1 VELTLR
7 RMVIG
12 MSGAS
17 GLAYGIELLRQL
29 RALHVETHLV
39 VTRPA
44 RMTRAYET
52 DYSESELRGLAD
64 VTHASGDVGAAIA
77 SGSFRTMGM
86 IVAPCSMHSLAEIAM
101 GASSDLLTRAAEV
114 TLKERRRLVL
124 LTREAPLTLANLRNM
139 VAATE
144 SGAIIY
150 PPVPAFYLRPRD
162 LDEVVAHTAGRVLDL
177 FGLEVS
183 MARWGEPLPDGL
195 SQQ

>member
-1 VELTLR
+1 MRGEGRACGLPP

-12 MSGAS
+12 MSGAT
-17 GLAYGIELLRQL
+17 GLAYGIELLKRL
-29 RALHVETHLV
+29 RETGVETHLV

-52 DYSESELRGLAD
+52 DYTETGLRGLAD
-64 VTHASGDVGAAIA
+64 VVHAPGDVGAAIA

-86 IVAPCSMHSLAEIAM
+86 IVAPCSMHSLAEIAL
-101 GASSDLLTRAAEV
+101 GSSSNLLTRAAEV

-144 SGAIIY
+144 NGAIIY
-150 PPVPAFYLRPRD
+150 PPVPAFYTRPQSLHD
-162 LDEVVAHTAGRVLDL
+162 VVTHTVARVLDL
-177 FGLEVS
+177 FGLEMDVP
-183 MARWGEPLPDGL
+183 RWGEKPE
-195 SQQ
+195 